1 MSLVN
6 ALDIFGAPR
15 LVGQMMLLKLILLA
29 LGFWIVYRILKGH
42 GRSIKRNDTPK
53 DMVGED
59 MVRCVHCGVNLP
71 RSEGIFSHGEFF
83 CTNEHRQL
91 HQK

>member
-1 MSLVN
+1 LN
-6 ALDIFGAPR
+6 
-15 LVGQMMLLKLILLA
+15 KLILLA
-29 LGFWIVYRILKGH
+29 LVLWIVYRVLKSH
-42 GRSIKRNDTPK
+42 GRNIKQDGSPK

-71 RSEGIFSHGEFF
+71 RSESIISHGEFF

-91 HQK
+91 HHQK